1 MNNFKTDSTNKRV
14 SDFLQKY
21 NINCE
26 NIDMQKY
33 VDLFLVE
40 MKKGLE
46 GQGSSLRM
54 FPSFITPSEEIP
66 LNKPVIVIDAG
77 GTNLRTAIVIFEK
90 GNVPVIK
97 EYRQHIMPG
106 SKEEVSREDFFKVIT
121 NNIKDFLDK
130 SENIGFV
137 FSYQMKMYP
146 DIDGRLFRFTKEIKA
161 KEIEGELIGKNLLL
175 AIKKLGLNYDK
186 KVVLLNDT
194 VASLLAGVLVSANRK
209 FESYIGLI
217 FGTGLNAC
225 YLEKNKNIKIDMV
238 KNLNQE
244 DYQVINIEAGS
255 FSKGPNGE
263 IDFSFNSKTI
273 NPEIG
278 RYEKMASGAYLGRLS
293 AEVLRFGAKDGIFSG
308 RFSKKI
314 NSSFSLETE
323 DINDFLHYPPG
334 SGSKINKLAEHMN
347 NKDLVS
353 LYYIF
358 DGLVERSALLAAIVL
373 SAAIIKSGK
382 GKNPLSPVCINAEG
396 STFYNLKNFKFR
408 VKLYLKKILE
418 QRGNYFYE
426 INRVDNAVLLGGAV
440 AGLSCL

>member
-1 MNNFKTDSTNKRV
+1 MNKKV

-21 NINCE
+21 SINCE
-26 NIDMQKY
+26 NIDIQKY
-33 VDLFLVE
+33 VDLFLAE
-40 MKKGLE
+40 MKRGLE
-46 GQGSSLRM
+46 GQDSSLKM
-54 FPSFITPSEEIP
+54 FPSFIPPSEEIP

-90 GNVPVIK
+90 GNIPVIK
-97 EYRQHIMPG
+97 EYKHHIMPG
-106 SKEEVSREDFFKVIT
+106 FKEEVSREDFFKVIAD
-121 NNIKDFLDK
+121 NIKDFLDK

-146 DIDGRLFRFTKEIKA
+146 DIDGRLIRFTKEIKA
-161 KEIEGELIGKNLLL
+161 KEVEGELIGKNLLL
-175 AIKKLGLNYDK
+175 AIKKMGLNYDK

-225 YLEKNKNIKIDMV
+225 YLEKNRNIKIDMV

-244 DYQVINIEAGS
+244 DYQVINIEAGN
-255 FSKGPNGE
+255 FSKGPSGE

-278 RYEKMASGAYLGRLS
+278 RYEKMASGAYLGKLT
-293 AEVLRFGAKDGIFSG
+293 AEVLRFAAKDSIFSG
-308 RFSKKI
+308 RFSEKI
-314 NSSFSLETE
+314 NDAIDLETE
-323 DINDFLHYPPG
+323 DINDYIHYPPG
-334 SGSKINKLAEHMN
+334 GGNKIKDLSKHMN
-347 NKDLVS
+347 KSDLVS

-358 DGLVERSALLAAIVL
+358 DGLVERSALLVAIVL

-396 STFYNLKNFKFR
+396 STFYNLKNFRFR

>member
-1 MNNFKTDSTNKRV
+1 MKR
-14 SDFLQKY
+14 
-21 NINCE
+21 
-26 NIDMQKY
+26 
-33 VDLFLVE
+33 
-40 MKKGLE
+40 GLE
-46 GQGSSLRM
+46 GQDSSLKM
-54 FPSFITPSEEIP
+54 FPSFIPPSEEIP

-90 GNVPVIK
+90 GNIPVIK
-97 EYRQHIMPG
+97 EYRHHVMPG
-106 SKEEVSREDFFKVIT
+106 FKEEVSREDFFKVIA

-146 DIDGRLFRFTKEIKA
+146 DIDGRLIRFTKEIKA
-161 KEIEGELIGKNLLL
+161 KEVEGELIGKNLLL

-186 KVVLLNDT
+186 EVVLLNDT
-194 VASLLAGVLVSANRK
+194 VASLLAGVLVSSNRQ

-225 YLEKNKNIKIDMV
+225 YLEKNKNIKIDMA

-244 DYQVINIEAGS
+244 EYQVINIEAGN
-255 FSKGPNGE
+255 FSKGPSGE
-263 IDFSFNSKTI
+263 VDFSFDSKTI

-278 RYEKMASGAYLGRLS
+278 RYEKMASGAYLGMLS
-293 AEVLRFGAKDGIFSG
+293 AEVLRFAARDGIFSG
-308 RFSKKI
+308 RFSEKI
-314 NSSFSLETE
+314 NDAFDLETE
-323 DINDFLHYPPG
+323 DINDYIHYPPG
-334 SGSKINKLAEHMN
+334 IGSKIKDLSKHMN
-347 NKDLVS
+347 NSDLVS

-358 DGLVERSALLAAIVL
+358 DGLVERSALLVAIIL

-396 STFYNLKNFKFR
+396 STFYNLKNFRFR

-418 QRGNYFYE
+418 ERCNYFYE
-426 INRVDNAVLLGGAV
+426 ISRVDNAILLGGAV